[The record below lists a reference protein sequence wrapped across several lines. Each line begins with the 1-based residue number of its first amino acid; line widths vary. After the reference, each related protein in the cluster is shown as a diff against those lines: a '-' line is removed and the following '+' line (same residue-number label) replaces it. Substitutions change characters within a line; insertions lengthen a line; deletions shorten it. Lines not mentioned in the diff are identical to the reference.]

1 MKHFTTSILLFAVI
15 VGWCILASADETTG
29 SSTTTRAQPADL
41 GLKAAVVTLNYDKAP
56 LTKVLDDLSRQ
67 MGTELGQK
75 EPRDLQ
81 GEAEPTIT
89 IHLDHGSYWQALAAI
104 RDQGSSGLRFYP
116 APPSLPLVD
125 QPRLIGNL
133 AKSHWQTNGPFF
145 ITVGGIRVSHFVH
158 YGTVETKGT
167 DLMISQMAILGEPQ
181 IQLLDVTS
189 KNLLRECVDE
199 KGNKLSVIIDGASP
213 RPLDYHDE
221 GEMRATYGYVMQI
234 EIAVPPNLG
243 HRIAM
248 LRGELDVVV
257 QTKSQL
263 VEFDAAPG
271 AAKQTKTFG
280 DNSVTLAKVMAREDG
295 DTGVSLALEGNIAR
309 QSLTTIRQMLSQMQF
324 FDPQGRICQAHIV
337 KIDGGS
343 DKPYQLS
350 LRTYPAPKTMRWN
363 APLEIG
369 PMAIP
374 FELHD
379 LPLAN

>member
-1 MKHFTTSILLFAVI
+1 
-15 VGWCILASADETTG
+15 
-29 SSTTTRAQPADL
+29 
-41 GLKAAVVTLNYDKAP
+41 
-56 LTKVLDDLSRQ
+56 
-67 MGTELGQK
+67 
-75 EPRDLQ
+75 
-81 GEAEPTIT
+81 
-89 IHLDHGSYWQALAAI
+89 
-104 RDQGSSGLRFYP
+104 
-116 APPSLPLVD
+116 
-125 QPRLIGNL
+125 
-133 AKSHWQTNGPFF
+133 
-145 ITVGGIRVSHFVH
+145 
-158 YGTVETKGT
+158 
-167 DLMISQMAILGEPQ
+167 
-181 IQLLDVTS
+181 
-189 KNLLRECVDE
+189 
-199 KGNKLSVIIDGASP
+199 
-213 RPLDYHDE
+213 
-221 GEMRATYGYVMQI
+221 MRATYGYVMQI